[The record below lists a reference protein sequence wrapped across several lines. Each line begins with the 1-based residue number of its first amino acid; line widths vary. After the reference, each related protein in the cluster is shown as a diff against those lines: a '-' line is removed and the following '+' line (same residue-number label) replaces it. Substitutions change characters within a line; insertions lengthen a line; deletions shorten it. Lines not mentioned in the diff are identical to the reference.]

1 MIYLD
6 SSALFKLVIEESETA
21 ALRDFLRD
29 RPRQLRVA
37 SALVRTEVVRAVARR
52 NPGAVLSA
60 AHAVAKV
67 TTIPVTV
74 ELLDAA
80 AALEPPLLRTLDA
93 IHLASALMFRRN
105 LTGFVAY
112 DDRLHDAAEKAG
124 LPTSRPVLGRLGRR
138 QMLSRLD
145 SRDMAEAG
153 VRAGVTSWRRRW

>member
-6 SSALFKLVIEESETA
+6 SSALFKLVIDEAETA

-29 RPRQLRVA
+29 RPAQLRVA

-60 AHAVAKV
+60 VHAVAKI

-74 ELLDAA
+74 DMLDAA

-93 IHLASALMFRRN
+93 IHLAAALTFRRT
-105 LTGFVAY
+105 LTAFVAY
-112 DDRLHDAAEKAG
+112 DDRLSDAARQAG
-124 LPTSRPVLGRLGRR
+124 LPCMRP
-138 QMLSRLD
+138 
-145 SRDMAEAG
+145 
-153 VRAGVTSWRRRW
+153 T